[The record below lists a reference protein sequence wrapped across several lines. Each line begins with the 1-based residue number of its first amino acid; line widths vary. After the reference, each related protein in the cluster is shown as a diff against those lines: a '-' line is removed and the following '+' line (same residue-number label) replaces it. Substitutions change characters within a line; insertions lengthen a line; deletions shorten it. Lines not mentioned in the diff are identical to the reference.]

1 MDHIDAICAIYR
13 SLMSKK
19 LNKAIS
25 NHGLSAIELLGS
37 MIRIA
42 RKERKL
48 TVLELA
54 DRAGISRGLIQRIEQ
69 GDPSC
74 SIGAVFEVAVIVGV
88 PLFEVD
94 SKQLSQKLN
103 QTNEKLALLPKTI
116 HKSRQKVN
124 DDF

>member
-1 MDHIDAICAIYR
+1 M
-13 SLMSKK
+13 KK
-19 LNKAIS
+19 NLNKPIS
-25 NHGLSAIELLGS
+25 NQSLSAIKLLGS
-37 MIRIA
+37 LIRAA

-74 SIGAVFEVAVIVGV
+74 SISAAFEAAVIVNV
-88 PLFEVD
+88 PLFNMD
-94 SKQLSQKLN
+94 TSQLSQTLS
-103 QTNEKLALLPKTI
+103 QTNEKLALLPKTV
-116 HKSRQKVN
+116 HKSRHKLD

>member
-1 MDHIDAICAIYR
+1 
-13 SLMSKK
+13 MSKK
-19 LNKAIS
+19 LTKPIS
-25 NHGLSAIELLGS
+25 NHSLSAIELLGGL
-37 MIRIA
+37 IRAA

-54 DRAGISRGLIQRIEQ
+54 DRAGISRGLIQRIER

-74 SIGAVFEVAVIVGV
+74 SIGAVFEAAIIVGV
-88 PLFEVD
+88 PLFD
-94 SKQLSQKLN
+94 LDTKQLSQKLN

>member
-1 MDHIDAICAIYR
+1 MP
-13 SLMSKK
+13 KK
-19 LNKAIS
+19 LTKPIS
-25 NHGLSAIELLGS
+25 NHNLLAIELLGS
-37 MIRIA
+37 LIRTA

-54 DRAGISRGLIQRIEQ
+54 GRAGISRGLIQRIER

-74 SIGAVFEVAVIVGV
+74 SIGAVFEAAIITGV
-88 PLFEVD
+88 PLFDVD
-94 SKQLSQKLN
+94 TKQLSQKLN
-103 QTNEKLALLPKTI
+103 QTNEKLALLPKTV

>member
-1 MDHIDAICAIYR
+1 M
-13 SLMSKK
+13 KK
-19 LNKAIS
+19 TLNKPIS
-25 NHGLSAIELLGS
+25 NQSLSAIKLLGS
-37 MIRIA
+37 LIRAA

-74 SIGAVFEVAVIVGV
+74 SIRAAFEAAVIVNV
-88 PLFEVD
+88 PLFNMD
-94 SKQLSQKLN
+94 TNQLSQTLS
-103 QTNEKLALLPKTI
+103 QTNEKLALLPKTV
-116 HKSRQKVN
+116 HKSRHKLD

>member
-1 MDHIDAICAIYR
+1 
-13 SLMSKK
+13 MSRK

-25 NHGLSAIELLGS
+25 NHSLSAIELLGS
-37 MIRIA
+37 LIRVA

-54 DRAGISRGLIQRIEQ
+54 SRAGISRGLIQRIEK

-74 SIGAVFEVAVIVGV
+74 SVGAVFEAATIVGV
-88 PLFEVD
+88 PLFELD
-94 SKQLSQKLN
+94 SKQLSQQLN
-103 QTNEKLALLPKTI
+103 QTNEKLALLPKTV

>member
-1 MDHIDAICAIYR
+1 MP
-13 SLMSKK
+13 KK
-19 LNKAIS
+19 LTKPIS
-25 NHGLSAIELLGS
+25 NHSLSTIELLGS
-37 MIRIA
+37 LIRAA

-74 SIGAVFEVAVIVGV
+74 SIGAAFEAAIIVGV
-88 PLFEVD
+88 PLFDVD
-94 SKQLSQKLN
+94 TKQLSQKLN
-103 QTNEKLALLPKTI
+103 QTNEKLALLPKTV
-116 HKSRQKVN
+116 HKSRKKVN